1 MTRPREVAHR
11 YYAQWMRNMLIARD
25 HEERNSPLVG
35 RGTMRNFGVIVLIA
49 SAAAMLTS
57 GGSASATIRNL
68 GALPAS
74 NTLTIGAI
82 LSSGPLDEWD
92 FSVLYPANSIV
103 ATVFDVNAPTNRNIR
118 APHVGLFERATLGA
132 SSVTTTDAL
141 GESESIPP
149 TPIVSGAPELPIW
162 SMMLIGFGL
171 VALQLRRKTRSIAVT
186 A

>member
-1 MTRPREVAHR
+1 
-11 YYAQWMRNMLIARD
+11 
-25 HEERNSPLVG
+25 
-35 RGTMRNFGVIVLIA
+35 MRNFGVIVLIA